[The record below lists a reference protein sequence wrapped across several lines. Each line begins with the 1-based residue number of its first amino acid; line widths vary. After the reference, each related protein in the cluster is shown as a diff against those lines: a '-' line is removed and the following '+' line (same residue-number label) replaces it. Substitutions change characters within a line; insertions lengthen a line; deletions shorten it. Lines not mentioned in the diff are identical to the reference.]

1 MNLIVK
7 KAKMEYGE
15 VVSDPEFV
23 KLDSLAKEDL
33 TKKLEHLLA
42 FILQQNGS
50 ILSLEEKVK
59 KMEAD
64 MITMKLAFADSA
76 IKNYKERG
84 PVTQPAIPVIVK
96 PSYAATVRGPACP
109 VLIADYAEGA
119 KPADRVSLAAVDQML
134 GAGQYGPVP
143 QRVGRTTGSTSLC
156 KTLQIISGPRTS

>member
-76 IKNYKERG
+76 I
-84 PVTQPAIPVIVK
+84 
-96 PSYAATVRGPACP
+96 
-109 VLIADYAEGA
+109 
-119 KPADRVSLAAVDQML
+119 
-134 GAGQYGPVP
+134 
-143 QRVGRTTGSTSLC
+143 
-156 KTLQIISGPRTS
+156 